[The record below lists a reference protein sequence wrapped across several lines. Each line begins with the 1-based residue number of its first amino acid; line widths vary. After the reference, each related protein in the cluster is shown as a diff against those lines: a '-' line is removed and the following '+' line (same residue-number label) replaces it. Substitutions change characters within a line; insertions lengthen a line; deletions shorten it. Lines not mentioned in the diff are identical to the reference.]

1 MSVTAAQVKE
11 LREKTGVG
19 MMECKKALTES
30 DGDLEKAVLYLR
42 ERGLSRAAKK
52 AGRTTAEGKVELAL
66 NADNTAAVVLELNCE
81 TDFVSKND
89 DFQTFAKELA
99 EVALRHK
106 ISDVETLKRAT
117 LPSGVGVEAKLTE
130 LISTIGENLNLRR
143 VAYLE
148 APNGT
153 LAGYC
158 HMGGKIG
165 AVVVLD
171 GAKGSEVEELA
182 NDLAMHCA
190 ASAPKYLNS
199 TQVSADELDQEKELA
214 RKKLQEQGKPDDL
227 IDKIMGGQLNKFF
240 KEVCFID
247 QVFVKD
253 SKYSV
258 EKLVKEKGKG
268 AQLTDYR
275 RFQLGEG
282 IEKKQE
288 DFAAEVAA
296 AVKPS

>member
-1 MSVTAAQVKE
+1 MSITAGQVKE

-19 MMECKKALTES
+19 MMECKKALQES
-30 DGDLEKAVLYLR
+30 GGDMEKAVMYLR

-52 AGRTTAEGKVELAL
+52 AGRTTAEGKVEILV
-66 NADNTAAVVLELNCE
+66 NADATAGVVVELNCE

-89 DFQTFAKELA
+89 DFQKFASDIAQLTLDNKLQSVDALKETA
-99 EVALRHK
+99 MA
-106 ISDVETLKRAT
+106 DGTLVKD
-117 LPSGVGVEAKLTE
+117 KLTS
-130 LISTIGENLNLRR
+130 LISTIGENLNVRR
-143 VAYLE
+143 AQYLSAE
-148 APNGT
+148 NGT
-153 LAGYC
+153 VGAYS

-165 AVVVLD
+165 TLVVLD
-171 GAKGSEVEELA
+171 GAKGDDLKELA
-182 NDLAMHCA
+182 SDLAMHCA
-190 ASAPKYLNS
+190 AAAPRYLNS
-199 TQVSADELDQEKELA
+199 DAVEPAELEQEKDLA
-214 RKKLQEQGKPDDL
+214 RKKLKESGKPDDL
-227 IDKIMGGQLNKFF
+227 IDKIMSGQMNKFY
-240 KEVCFID
+240 KEVCFVD

-268 AQLTDYR
+268 ASLTAYC

-296 AVKPS
+296 AVKQ